1 MKKDK
6 IKKKENI
13 RSKNRLL
20 NRWKWKRLY
29 LKLFLAYILVWQ
41 MI

>member
-1 MKKDK
+1 MIGLMKKTKIIIIILKRMKKDK

-20 NRWKWKRLY
+20 NK
-29 LKLFLAYILVWQ
+29 
-41 MI
+41 

>member
-1 MKKDK
+1 MIGLMKKTRIILIILKRMKKDK

-20 NRWKWKRLY
+20 NR
-29 LKLFLAYILVWQ
+29 
-41 MI
+41 

>member
-1 MKKDK
+1 MIGLMKKTKIILIILKRMKKDK

-20 NRWKWKRLY
+20 NR
-29 LKLFLAYILVWQ
+29 
-41 MI
+41 

>member
-1 MKKDK
+1 MIGLMKKTKIIIIILKRMKKDK

-20 NRWKWKRLY
+20 NR
-29 LKLFLAYILVWQ
+29 
-41 MI
+41 

>member
-1 MKKDK
+1 MIGLKKKTKIIIIILKRMKKDK

-20 NRWKWKRLY
+20 NR
-29 LKLFLAYILVWQ
+29 
-41 MI
+41 

>member
-1 MKKDK
+1 MKKTKIIIIILKRMKKDK

-20 NRWKWKRLY
+20 NK
-29 LKLFLAYILVWQ
+29 
-41 MI
+41 

>member
-1 MKKDK
+1 MIGLMKKTKIILIILKRMKKDK

-20 NRWKWKRLY
+20 NK
-29 LKLFLAYILVWQ
+29 
-41 MI
+41 